1 MPTEIKGVIE
11 LRKALRAYA
20 PDLEK
25 EMRREIY
32 DIVKPVVSQAK
43 GYVQSEIMGL
53 RTGWIRSS
61 KRLKKITRGTSA
73 FRKGV
78 FPFYNP
84 TEVKAGIK
92 FSDKI
97 SKSNRAGFVSVF
109 KIENKSRAGAIYE
122 IAGRRDNGKAQD
134 WVGPKG
140 PSSHKYS
147 HSQNPDAGQHFINA
161 ISNSGTMKG
170 EGPRRGRLI
179 YRAWNENQGR
189 ANAAVFKAIERTTE
203 RFNKAATIID
213 FKREAA

>member
-25 EMRREIY
+25 EMRKEIY

-53 RTGWIRSS
+53 RTGWIRAS
-61 KRLKKITRGTSA
+61 RGKKINKSTSA
-73 FRKGV
+73 FRRGV

-84 TEVKAGIK
+84 TEVKAGIV

-97 SKSNRAGFVSVF
+97 SRANRAGFVSIF
-109 KIENKSRAGAIYE
+109 KISNKSRAGAMYE
-122 IAGRRDNGKAQD
+122 IAGRANNGQAQP

-140 PSSHKYS
+140 PAGHKYS

-161 ISNSGTMKG
+161 ISNSGKMKG

-189 ANAAVFKAIERTTE
+189 ANAAVFKAIDKATE
-203 RFNKAATIID
+203 RFNKRATVVDLGRKAA
-213 FKREAA
+213 

>member
-25 EMRREIY
+25 ETRKEIY
-32 DIVKPVVSQAK
+32 EIVKPVVANAK
-43 GYVQSEIMGL
+43 GYVPSEIMGL
-53 RTGWIRSS
+53 RKGWIRST
-61 KRLKKITRGTSA
+61 RTLKKITRGTSA

-78 FPFYNP
+78 FPFFNP
-84 TEVKAGIK
+84 AEVKAKIV

-97 SKSNRAGFVSVF
+97 SKSNRSGFVSVF
-109 KIENKSRAGAIYE
+109 KLENKSRAGAIYE
-122 IAGRRDNGKAQD
+122 IAGRANNGQAQP

-140 PSSHKYS
+140 PAGHKYS
-147 HSQNPDAGQHFINA
+147 HSRNPDAGQHFINA

-170 EGPRRGRLI
+170 EGPRRGRLL

-189 ANAAVFKAIERTTE
+189 ANAAVLKAIEKATE
-203 RFNKAATIID
+203 RFNKRATVVD
-213 FKREAA
+213 LKREAA

>member
-1 MPTEIKGVIE
+1 MPTEIQGVIE
-11 LRKALRAYA
+11 LRKALRAYS

-25 EMRREIY
+25 EMRKEIY
-32 DIVKPVVSQAK
+32 EIVKPVVSQAK
-43 GYVQSEIMGL
+43 GYVPSEIMGL
-53 RTGWIRSS
+53 RTGWIRAN
-61 KRLKKITRGTSA
+61 RGKKISRSTSM

-84 TEVKAGIK
+84 TEVKAGIV

-97 SKSNRAGFVSVF
+97 GRSNRAGFVSIF
-109 KIENKSRAGAIYE
+109 KISNKSRAGAIYE
-122 IAGRRDNGKAQD
+122 IAGRANNGQAQP

-140 PSSHKYS
+140 PSGHKYS

-170 EGPRRGRLI
+170 EGPRRGRLL

-189 ANAAVFKAIERTTE
+189 ANAAVFKAIDKATE
-203 RFNKAATIID
+203 RFNKRATVVD

>member
-1 MPTEIKGVIE
+1 MPTEVKGVIE

-25 EMRREIY
+25 EMRKEIY
-32 DIVKPVVSQAK
+32 DIIKPVVANAK
-43 GYVQSEIMGL
+43 GYVPSEIMGL
-53 RTGWIRSS
+53 RTGWIRAS
-61 KRLKKITRGTSA
+61 RGRKITKQTSA

-78 FPFYNP
+78 FPFFNP
-84 TEVKAGIK
+84 IEVKAGIV

-97 SKSNRAGFVSVF
+97 SKSNRNGFVSIWQI
-109 KIENKSRAGAIYE
+109 KNKSRAGAIYE
-122 IAGRRDNGKAQD
+122 LAGRANNGQAQP

-140 PSSHKYS
+140 PSGHKYS
-147 HSQNPDAGQHFINA
+147 HSQNPYAGQHFINA
-161 ISNSGTMKG
+161 ISNSGQMKG

-189 ANAAVFKAIERTTE
+189 ANAAVFKAIEKTTA
-203 RFNKAATIID
+203 RYNKAATILD

>member
-1 MPTEIKGVIE
+1 MPTEVKGVIE

-25 EMRREIY
+25 EMRKEIY

-53 RTGWIRSS
+53 RTGWIRAS
-61 KRLKKITRGTSA
+61 RGKKINKSTSA

-84 TEVKAGIK
+84 TEVKAGIV

-97 SKSNRAGFVSVF
+97 SRANRAGFVSIF
-109 KIENKSRAGAIYE
+109 KIANKSRAGAMYE
-122 IAGRRDNGKAQD
+122 IAGRANNGQAQP

-140 PSSHKYS
+140 PAGHKYS

-161 ISNSGTMKG
+161 ISNSGKMKG

-179 YRAWNENQGR
+179 YRAWSENQGR
-189 ANAAVFKAIERTTE
+189 TNAAVFKAIDKATE
-203 RFNKAATIID
+203 RFNKRATVVDLGRKAA
-213 FKREAA
+213 

>member
-53 RTGWIRSS
+53 RTGWIRAS
-61 KRLKKITRGTSA
+61 RGRKITKTTSA

-92 FSDKI
+92 FSDKM
-97 SKSNRAGFVSVF
+97 SKSNRAGFVSIF
-109 KIENKSRAGAIYE
+109 QIKNSSRAGAIYE

-140 PSSHKYS
+140 PSGHQYS
-147 HSQNPDAGQHFINA
+147 HSQNEFAGQHFINA

-203 RFNKAATIID
+203 RFNKAATILD

>member
-1 MPTEIKGVIE
+1 MPTEIQGVIE

-25 EMRREIY
+25 EMRKEIY

-43 GYVQSEIMGL
+43 GYVPSEIMGL
-53 RTGWIRSS
+53 RTGWIRAS
-61 KRLKKITRGTSA
+61 RGRKINKSTSA

-84 TEVKAGIK
+84 TEVKAGIT

-97 SKSNRAGFVSVF
+97 SRANRAGFVSIF
-109 KIENKSRAGAIYE
+109 KISNKSRAGAIYE
-122 IAGRRDNGKAQD
+122 IAGRANNGQAQP

-140 PSSHKYS
+140 PSGHKYS
-147 HSQNPDAGQHFINA
+147 HSQNPNAGQHFINA

-189 ANAAVFKAIERTTE
+189 ANAAVFKAIDKATE
-203 RFNKAATIID
+203 RFNNRATVVDLGRKAA
-213 FKREAA
+213 

>member
-1 MPTEIKGVIE
+1 MPTEVKGVIE

-25 EMRREIY
+25 EMRKEIY

-53 RTGWIRSS
+53 RTGWIRAS
-61 KRLKKITRGTSA
+61 RGKKITKSTSA
-73 FRKGV
+73 FRRGV

-84 TEVKAGIK
+84 TEVKAGIV

-97 SKSNRAGFVSVF
+97 SRANRAGFVSIF
-109 KIENKSRAGAIYE
+109 RISNKSRAGAIYE
-122 IAGRRDNGKAQD
+122 IAGRANNGQAQP

-140 PSSHKYS
+140 PAGHKYS

-161 ISNSGTMKG
+161 ISNSGKMKG

-189 ANAAVFKAIERTTE
+189 ANAAVFKAIDKATE
-203 RFNKAATIID
+203 RFNKRATVVDLGRKAA
-213 FKREAA
+213 

>member
-25 EMRREIY
+25 EMRKEIY
-32 DIVKPVVSQAK
+32 DIVKPVVTQAK

-53 RTGWIRSS
+53 RTGWIRTS
-61 KRLKKITRGTSA
+61 RGKKITKSTSA

-84 TEVKAGIK
+84 TEVKAGIV

-97 SKSNRAGFVSVF
+97 TKSNRAGFVSIF
-109 KIENKSRAGAIYE
+109 KISNKSRAGAIYE

-140 PSSHKYS
+140 PAGHKFS

-189 ANAAVFKAIERTTE
+189 ANAAVFKAIDKATE
-203 RFNKAATIID
+203 RFNQRATIVD
-213 FKREAA
+213 LKREAA

>member
-1 MPTEIKGVIE
+1 MPTEVKGVIE

-25 EMRREIY
+25 EMRKEIY

-53 RTGWIRSS
+53 RTGWIRAS
-61 KRLKKITRGTSA
+61 RGKKITKSTSA

-84 TEVKAGIK
+84 TEVKAGIV

-97 SKSNRAGFVSVF
+97 SRANRAGFISIF
-109 KIENKSRAGAIYE
+109 KISNKSRAGAIYE
-122 IAGRRDNGKAQD
+122 IAGRANNGQAQP

-140 PSSHKYS
+140 PAGHKYS

-161 ISNSGTMKG
+161 ISNSGKMKG

-189 ANAAVFKAIERTTE
+189 ANAAVFKAIDKATE
-203 RFNKAATIID
+203 RFNKRATVVDLGRKAA
-213 FKREAA
+213 

>member
-1 MPTEIKGVIE
+1 MPTEVKGVIE

-25 EMRREIY
+25 EMRKEIY
-32 DIVKPVVSQAK
+32 DIIKPVVANAK
-43 GYVQSEIMGL
+43 GYVPSEIMGL
-53 RTGWIRSS
+53 RTGWIRAS
-61 KRLKKITRGTSA
+61 RGRKITKQTSA

-78 FPFYNP
+78 FPFFNP
-84 TEVKAGIK
+84 TEVKAGIV

-97 SKSNRAGFVSVF
+97 SKSNKNGFVSIWQI
-109 KIENKSRAGAIYE
+109 KNKSRAGAIYE
-122 IAGRRDNGKAQD
+122 LAGRRDNGKAQD

-140 PSSHKYS
+140 PSGHQYS
-147 HSQNPDAGQHFINA
+147 HSQNEFAGQHFINA

-189 ANAAVFKAIERTTE
+189 ANAAVFKAIEKTTA
-203 RFNKAATIID
+203 RFNNRATIFDLGKAA
-213 FKREAA
+213 

>member
-1 MPTEIKGVIE
+1 MPTEVKGVIE

-25 EMRREIY
+25 EMRKEIY
-32 DIVKPVVSQAK
+32 DIVKPVVATAK

-53 RTGWIRSS
+53 RTGWIRAS
-61 KRLKKITRGTSA
+61 RGTKITKSTSA

-122 IAGRRDNGKAQD
+122 IAGRANNGQAQP

-140 PSSHKYS
+140 PSGHKYS

-189 ANAAVFKAIERTTE
+189 ANAAVFKAIDKATA
-203 RFNKAATIID
+203 RFNSRATIVD
-213 FKREAA
+213 LKREAA

>member
-1 MPTEIKGVIE
+1 MPTEVKGVIE

-25 EMRREIY
+25 EMRKEIY
-32 DIVKPVVSQAK
+32 GIVSPVVKQAK
-43 GYVQSEIMGL
+43 GYVPSEIAGL
-53 RTGWIRSS
+53 RKGWIRST
-61 KRLKKITRGTSA
+61 RGRKITKTTSA
-73 FRKGV
+73 FRHGV
-78 FPFYNP
+78 FPFFNP

-109 KIENKSRAGAIYE
+109 QIKNSSRAGAIYE
-122 IAGRRDNGKAQD
+122 IAGRANNGQAQP

-140 PSSHKYS
+140 SASHKYS

-161 ISNSGTMKG
+161 ISNSGQMKG
-170 EGPRRGRLI
+170 DGPRRGRLI

-189 ANAAVFKAIERTTE
+189 ANAAVFKAIERTTA
-203 RFNKAATIID
+203 RFNKAATILD